1 MWIKNTNESEINALT
16 GSLALRERKTGVH
29 VLHEELLNAIFQDD
43 RLKNRTCVSYYGS
56 KNKLEREYPRY
67 KSERYANKLRFS
79 GALARIAAYLIPIEF
94 IFGDSK
100 VYICDGMVPHTLKK
114 RIKIAIVHDLMVR
127 RYPENY
133 NLIRKIY
140 LNTYFRQCLR
150 ANHIVTVSNAT
161 KKDIVKYLNIPEDK
175 ISVIPCGY
183 NPPREDEKGIP
194 YEEGAY
200 ELLSRKYL
208 LYFGDMRPNKN
219 LINAIKGFKIA
230 HEFDPDLYFY
240 ICGAKNGQYELLRSL
255 VEDMGLSDKVNFLGY
270 VSEELKNLLY
280 RHGMALLFVSECEG
294 FGIPILEASAYK
306 LPVITSNVSSM
317 KEIADEASVLVDCH
331 DPQAIADGIISL
343 ESKSARLDV
352 VNRQTE
358 KMAKFTWEK
367 FGMCFCN
374 LIAMCAN

>member
-1 MWIKNTNESEINALT
+1 MLVENTNESDINVLT
-16 GSLALRERKTGVH
+16 GSLALRERRTGVH
-29 VLHEELLNAIFQDD
+29 ILHEELLNAIFQDG
-43 RLKNRTCVSYYGS
+43 RLKNRTVVSYYGS
-56 KNKLEREYPRY
+56 KKKLEKEYPRY
-67 KSERYANKLRFS
+67 KSERYANKLKFS
-79 GALARIAAYLIPIEF
+79 STLARIAAYLIPIEF

-100 VYICDGMVPHTLKK
+100 IYICDGMVPHTLKK

-133 NLIRKIY
+133 SLIRKIY

-150 ANHIVTVSNAT
+150 ADYIVTVSNAT
-161 KKDIVKYLNIPEDK
+161 KMDIIKYLGIPEDK
-175 ISVIPCGY
+175 ISVVPCGY
-183 NPPREDEKGIP
+183 NLPREDE
-194 YEEGAY
+194 EEIADDDTQN
-200 ELLSRKYL
+200 LLSRKYL

-230 HEFDPDLYFY
+230 HEVDHDLYFY
-240 ICGAKNGQYELLRSL
+240 ICGAKNGQYELLRAL
-255 VEDMGLSDKVNFLGY
+255 VDDMGLSDKVKFLGY
-270 VSEELKNLLY
+270 VSEGLKNLLY

-317 KEIADEASVLVDCH
+317 KEIADGASVLVDCH

-343 ESKSARLDV
+343 ESETARLDV

-358 KMAKFTWEK
+358 KMAEFTWEK
-367 FGMCFCN
+367 FGTCFCN
-374 LIAMCAN
+374 LIAMRAN

>member
-1 MWIKNTNESEINALT
+1 MLVENTNESDINALT

-29 VLHEELLNAIFQDD
+29 ILHEELLNAIFQDG
-43 RLKNRTCVSYYGS
+43 RLKNRTVVSYYGS
-56 KNKLEREYPRY
+56 KKKLEKEYPRY
-67 KSERYANKLRFS
+67 KSERYANKLKFS
-79 GALARIAAYLIPIEF
+79 STLARIAAYLIPIEF

-114 RIKIAIVHDLMVR
+114 RTKIAIVHDLMVR

-133 NLIRKIY
+133 SLVRKIY

-150 ANHIVTVSNAT
+150 ADHIVTVSNAT
-161 KKDIVKYLNIPEDK
+161 KKDIIKYLGIPEDK
-175 ISVIPCGY
+175 ISVVPCGY
-183 NPPREDEKGIP
+183 NPPGEDEEEIAD
-194 YEEGAY
+194 EGAQD
-200 ELLSRKYL
+200 LLSRKYL

-230 HEFDPDLYFY
+230 HEVDHDLYFY

-255 VEDMGLSDKVNFLGY
+255 VDNMGLSDKVKFLGY
-270 VSEELKNLLY
+270 VSEGLKNLLY

-317 KEIADEASVLVDCH
+317 KEIADGASVLVDCH

-343 ESKSARLDV
+343 ESESARLDV

-358 KMAKFTWEK
+358 KMAEFTWEK

-374 LIAMCAN
+374 LIAMSAN

>member
-1 MWIKNTNESEINALT
+1 MLVENTNESDINALT

-29 VLHEELLNAIFQDD
+29 ILHEELLNAIFQDG
-43 RLKNRTCVSYYGS
+43 RLKNRTVVSYYGS
-56 KNKLEREYPRY
+56 KKKLEKEYPRY
-67 KSERYANKLRFS
+67 KSERYANKLKFS
-79 GALARIAAYLIPIEF
+79 STLARIAAYLIPIEF

-114 RIKIAIVHDLMVR
+114 RTKIAIVHDLMVR

-133 NLIRKIY
+133 SLIRKIY

-150 ANHIVTVSNAT
+150 ADHIVTVSNAT
-161 KKDIVKYLNIPEDK
+161 KKDIIKYLEIPEDK
-175 ISVIPCGY
+175 ISVVPCGY
-183 NPPREDEKGIP
+183 NPPGEDG
-194 YEEGAY
+194 EEIAGVGAQD
-200 ELLSRKYL
+200 LLSRKYL

-230 HEFDPDLYFY
+230 HEVDHDLYFY
-240 ICGAKNGQYELLRSL
+240 ICGAKNGQYELLRAL
-255 VEDMGLSDKVNFLGY
+255 VDDMGLSDKVKFLGY
-270 VSEELKNLLY
+270 VSEGLKNLLY

-317 KEIADEASVLVDCH
+317 KEIADGASVLVDCH
-331 DPQAIADGIISL
+331 DPQAIADAIISL
-343 ESKSARLDV
+343 ESESARLDV

-358 KMAKFTWEK
+358 KMAEFTWEK
-367 FGMCFCN
+367 FGTCFCN
-374 LIAMCAN
+374 LIAMSAN